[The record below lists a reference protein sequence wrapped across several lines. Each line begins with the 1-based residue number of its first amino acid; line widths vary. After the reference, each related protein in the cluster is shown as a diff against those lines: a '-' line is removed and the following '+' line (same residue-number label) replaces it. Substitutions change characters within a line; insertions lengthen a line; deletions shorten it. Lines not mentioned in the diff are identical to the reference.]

1 MLINCPRCGFSQPQ
15 DQYCAQCGVDM
26 QAYKPKEV
34 PAWQRLIQSAV
45 FQIGVLVILAALVGQ
60 SIWRSHKPQSWVQ
73 KSAAIPAVRK
83 LSDSPSSEPE
93 EDASVQKGEST
104 SSSQAQELNNIQGRE
119 LRLNRTAAAAAGSA
133 APQTSAAASE
143 NTSDTLA
150 TTDNTPQGQV
160 VFHLIYAEVPLDVL
174 NKWVAESSG
183 LGLYQTLT
191 DYSAGILYDFS
202 KHKSE
207 NFQTLKTADLRLAPG
222 NNNTSI
228 SGTMTDDGSQVLG
241 LVTGIDFRSN
251 ENDTVHGSISVSKN
265 TRTGNEVY
273 PAEFDL
279 PRGAVFFIV
288 GALKRDNFPNDRPK
302 LNMPPFQIFRSP
314 DFMTRKTEFVIIL
327 EPNYK

>member
-45 FQIGVLVILAALVGQ
+45 FQIGALVILAALVGQ
-60 SIWRSHKPQSWVQ
+60 SIWRTHKPQSWVQ
-73 KSAAIPAVRK
+73 KSTAIPAIRK
-83 LSDSPSSEPE
+83 LSDGSGIQDE
-93 EDASVQKGEST
+93 ENSVAQKGESA
-104 SSSQAQELNNIQGRE
+104 SSSQAQELNSMQGRE
-119 LRLNRTAAAAAGSA
+119 LRLNRNAANSA
-133 APQTSAAASE
+133 ATNPT
-143 NTSDTLA
+143 TTTLA
-150 TTDNTPQGQV
+150 DTNADNNTAGTENPQAQII
-160 VFHLIYAEVPLDVL
+160 FHLTYAEVTMETL
-174 NKWVAESSG
+174 NKWVSESSG

-191 DYSAGILYDFS
+191 DYSAGILYNFA

-222 NNNTSI
+222 SNNTSI

-241 LVTGIDFRSN
+241 LVTAVDFRSN
-251 ENDTVHGSISVSKN
+251 ENDTVHGSINVSKN
-265 TRTGNEVY
+265 TPAGNEVF

-288 GALKRDNFPNDRPK
+288 GALKRDNFQNDRAK